1 MNITRNEKL
10 IKRNSRI
17 AQITMIG
24 GLMVLAGGMYVS
36 FKYPTQVVM
45 SMSAL
50 LFGFILSQVGIFY
63 AKRWGRHP
71 RPDELLDQALKGMD
85 KKFALYHYITPARH
99 VLVGPAGL
107 WVLMPYYQ
115 RGTITYSKGR
125 WIQKGGNLYL
135 KIFAQEGL
143 GRPDAD
149 IQAETNGLQ
158 RFLAKRLP
166 EEDIPVINAALVFTN
181 ARVTINI
188 PEDETPPAETV
199 YLKDLKEVI
208 RKAGKAKGLSMEK
221 VKVIQDA
228 ISMTD

>member
-24 GLMVLAGGMYVS
+24 GLMVLAAGMFVS
-36 FKYPTQVVM
+36 FKYPTQVTL

-50 LFGFILSQVGIFY
+50 LLGFILSQVGIFY
-63 AKRWGRHP
+63 ANRWGRHP

-85 KKFALYHYITPARH
+85 KKFNLYHYTTPARH

-107 WVLMPYYQ
+107 WILLPYYQ

-125 WIQKGGNLYL
+125 WLQKGGNLYL
-135 KIFAQEGL
+135 KIFAQEGI

-149 IQAETNGLQ
+149 ANAEMSALQ
-158 RFLAKRLP
+158 RYLEKRLS
-166 EEDIPVINAALVFTN
+166 EENIPPINVALVFTN
-181 ARVTINI
+181 ARVTIDI
-188 PEDETPPAETV
+188 PEDETPPAQAV
-199 YLKDLKEVI
+199 LLKDLKEMI
-208 RKAGKAKGLSMEK
+208 RKGGKAKGLTMEK
-221 VKVIQDA
+221 VKLVEDA
-228 ISMTD
+228 LTAL